1 MTGERGRSGL
11 RRGSRILVLLGVL
24 GAAAAAG
31 NAAQAQNCQGWPQQ
45 VAARDPRLM
54 QGLAGIWGAQEP
66 NGVGGVAQVRT
77 TLWPDGRLL
86 YEKQTCISMPGLSTS
101 CPQSIGHG
109 EWAAHFAAD
118 GTVFFAT
125 NLQGSSYNGQPTASC
140 GGNYVRLI
148 DWNTTMDAN
157 GNVARRLQ

>member
-1 MTGERGRSGL
+1 MASGA
-11 RRGSRILVLLGVL
+11 LGLALAV
-24 GAAAAAG
+24 AVTPAV
-31 NAAQAQNCQGWPQQ
+31 AQNCQGWPQQ

-54 QGLAGIWGAQEP
+54 QGLAGVWASQEP
-66 NGVGGVAQVRT
+66 NGVGGVAHARM

-86 YEKQTCISMPGLSTS
+86 YEKQTCVSMPGLGSS

-125 NLQGSSYNGQPTASC
+125 NLQGSSYGGQQTASC
-140 GGNYVRLI
+140 GGSYVRLI
-148 DWNTTMDAN
+148 DWNTTMGAN
-157 GNVARRLQ
+157 GAVARRVQ